1 MYRKGFVND
10 YYFDQIDCKDKAYL
24 LGFFIADGCIKLQ
37 PRCKNSYALILN
49 NSIDDEEVIRF
60 YQERICPDNIL
71 EYYHYTKGAINRKP
85 TVLCKWTSTHM
96 KETLERY
103 NIGLRKTYDDKFTFN
118 FDIIPKNLQWDFLR
132 GLLDG
137 DGTITSRGYL
147 SFIVN
152 SPLFGEQ
159 IKNILEQDNICW
171 CVIDRVVKSII
182 PYWVVRVN
190 GTNHDKRTSILK
202 IYHKLY
208 DDKYYYLQRKKI
220 KFEEYLDIK

>member
-1 MYRKGFVND
+1 M
-10 YYFDQIDCKDKAYL
+10 
-24 LGFFIADGCIKLQ
+24 DGTITLTDLSKLV
-37 PRCKNSYALILN
+37 A
-49 NSIDDEEVIRF
+49 
-60 YQERICPDNIL
+60 
-71 EYYHYTKGAINRKP
+71 H
-85 TVLCKWTSTHM
+85 
-96 KETLERY
+96 
-103 NIGLRKTYDDKFTFN
+103 FN
-118 FDIIPKNLQWDFLR
+118 ELR
-132 GLLDG
+132 GFILSGDPERAGDLDG